1 MGVCTTRAGASNS
14 SAGRR
19 APCDNAPRPC
29 SILQLGGRDDQERAA
44 REGTER
50 PGQGSTHRRARPPR
64 SARLVLPGR
73 HGRHREDRQG
83 RPGAEDCCQ
92 SRQEEVAPLASRPP
106 AMSLY
111 LQPDVELT
119 AEDGS
124 LLLSRRGVPVAHVL
138 GVGEAVALSWLGH
151 TGSFDAALEA
161 CMESLP
167 GGATWLH
174 RVVDRYWTY
183 LGDGPPRPLELEW
196 LQRVVR
202 VRPKVPLILGSNV
215 KQDAAPACVTWMVT
229 LGCNRHCPYCF
240 FDVFHFPAGVA
251 ASPPDATFTIEDPS
265 RTAREM

>member
-1 MGVCTTRAGASNS
+1 MNTQLIARVSITIRASVAHVWKALVTPAAIKAYMFGTTVTSEWVVGSPIVWTGEWQGRAYEDKGIHFV
-14 SAGRR
+14 SARR
-19 APCDNAPRPC
+19 LRALRIRRPRAERAVITCRVRTPSC
-29 SILQLGGRDDQERAA
+29 SWGGRDDQERAA

-92 SRQEEVAPLASRPP
+92 SRQEEVDPLASRPP

-138 GVGEAVALSWLGH
+138 G
-151 TGSFDAALEA
+151 
-161 CMESLP
+161 
-167 GGATWLH
+167 GG
-174 RVVDRYWTY
+174 
-183 LGDGPPRPLELEW
+183 
-196 LQRVVR
+196 
-202 VRPKVPLILGSNV
+202 
-215 KQDAAPACVTWMVT
+215 
-229 LGCNRHCPYCF
+229 
-240 FDVFHFPAGVA
+240 
-251 ASPPDATFTIEDPS
+251 
-265 RTAREM
+265 

>member
-1 MGVCTTRAGASNS
+1 
-14 SAGRR
+14 
-19 APCDNAPRPC
+19 
-29 SILQLGGRDDQERAA
+29 
-44 REGTER
+44 
-50 PGQGSTHRRARPPR
+50 
-64 SARLVLPGR
+64 
-73 HGRHREDRQG
+73 
-83 RPGAEDCCQ
+83 
-92 SRQEEVAPLASRPP
+92 
-106 AMSLY
+106 MSLY

-161 CMESLP
+161 CTESLP

-202 VRPKVPLILGSNV
+202 VRPKFPLILGSNV
-215 KQDAAPACVTWMVT
+215 RQDAAPACVTWMVT

-251 ASPPDATFTIEDPS
+251 ASPPDATFPIEDAS
-265 RTAREM
+265 RMVREMARIGAADLYLTGGEPFLRQDLPELIEEATAVRVRTHAVTKLKICVRSRLLRRGTIPASERRSRRRASCTRARRAASARDSTAVTRTGAASSRRR